1 MEKHINDSLIKLAE
15 SIEALADSIEKD
27 AASAPVAMQKEASLR
42 RDFSFGR
49 VTETPDKGDPLLNFI
64 LS

>member
-1 MEKHINDSLIKLAE
+1 MENHITDSLTKLAE
-15 SIEALADSIEKD
+15 SLEALADSIEKD
-27 AASAPVAMQKEASLR
+27 AEIAATSMEKKASFS
-42 RDFSFGR
+42 RDFGFGR